1 MKSSIFSFNDC
12 SRIPD
17 ELFDAYKDRLPSYE
31 FNDLIDTVTRL
42 QATHSI
48 TLVKT
53 HNGSFL
59 FSTGNDEERNRII
72 TRLTI
77 ISQEVDKAR
86 SAIKTI
92 KES

>member
-17 ELFDAYKDRLPSYE
+17 ELFDVYKDRFPAYE
-31 FNDLIDTVTRL
+31 FNDLIETVTSIR
-42 QATHSI
+42 ATHSI

-59 FSTGNDEERNRII
+59 FSIGNDEERNRII
-72 TRLTI
+72 SRLTI

-86 SAIKTI
+86 TAIKTI